1 VFTEAYAFDQ
11 RIILITVIKIHSY
24 ASLSLRVP
32 THRLIRLKPSPP
44 LMQEFAAVPRRIS
57 RELKALSVLALSL
70 ALNGCIGFGGI
81 GPKSQMMS
89 ANTLATDE
97 AIQDAAK
104 DANWPRA
111 QWWHA
116 YGDPQLDAWISLA
129 VQGSPTMAMAAARV
143 RQAKAMA
150 GVAESAESLQINGE
164 STLKRHN
171 WPSDPFYGPGALDN
185 ATTWDNN
192 AALGFSFALDLW
204 GRESNATE
212 QAVDMAHMSAAEARQ
227 AQLELQNNVIRAYI
241 QLSLH
246 YAQLDIIE
254 STLHQQEQILDLAQK
269 RLDGGIGTH
278 FEVSQA
284 QAPLP
289 EIHRQIDAQ
298 EEEIALTRN
307 QLAALAGKGPGEGAR
322 LKRPTLALGTALKL
336 HSALPAELLGQR
348 PDVVASR
355 WEVAA
360 QARGIDVAHAGF
372 YPNVDLVGSIGF
384 MATGGGALEFLT
396 GKKLTYNVGPAI
408 TLPIFDGGRLR
419 SELGVASGGYDMAV
433 AKYNQTLVTALKGI
447 SDQLIKRESMEKQ
460 QAFAAESVEAAQ
472 KTYDIA
478 MVAFQR
484 GLTDY
489 LNVLNAQTLLFKQQ
503 QIQQQVQA
511 ARLSAHAELVTAL
524 GGGLGAGND
533 VPKDDRY
540 VPDKPPAVMA
550 IFNH

>member
-1 VFTEAYAFDQ
+1 
-11 RIILITVIKIHSY
+11 
-24 ASLSLRVP
+24 
-32 THRLIRLKPSPP
+32 
-44 LMQEFAAVPRRIS
+44 M
-57 RELKALSVLALSL
+57 ALSL

-81 GPKSQMMS
+81 GPKSQMLT

-97 AIQDAAK
+97 AIASAAK
-104 DANWPRA
+104 DANWPKA

-129 VQGSPTMAMAAARV
+129 VQGSPSMAMAAARV

-150 GVAESAESLQINGE
+150 GVAESAESLQINADA
-164 STLKRHN
+164 TLKRHN
-171 WPSDPFYGPGALDN
+171 WPSDQFYGPGALDN
-185 ATTWDNN
+185 STTWDNN
-192 AALGFSFALDLW
+192 AALGLSFALDLW

-212 QAVDMAHMSAAEARQ
+212 QAVDMAHMSVAEARQ
-227 AQLELQNNVIRAYI
+227 AQLELQNNVVRAYI

-246 YAQLDIIE
+246 YAQLDITE

-307 QLAALAGKGPGEGAR
+307 QLSALAGKGPGEGAR

-336 HSALPAELLGQR
+336 PSVLPAELLGQR

-355 WEVAA
+355 WQVAA

-384 MATGGGALEFLT
+384 MATGGGALSFLS
-396 GKKLTYNVGPAI
+396 GKKLNYNVGPAI
-408 TLPIFDGGRLR
+408 SLPIFDGGRLR

-433 AKYNQTLVTALKGI
+433 AKYNQTLVSALKGI

-460 QAFAAESVEAAQ
+460 QAFAVESVQAAQ

-503 QIQQQVQA
+503 QIEQQVQA

-550 IFNH
+550 IFNP

>member
-1 VFTEAYAFDQ
+1 
-11 RIILITVIKIHSY
+11 
-24 ASLSLRVP
+24 
-32 THRLIRLKPSPP
+32 
-44 LMQEFAAVPRRIS
+44 MQRRIS

-81 GPKSQMMS
+81 GPKDAMLP

-97 AIQDAAK
+97 AIQSAAK
-104 DANWPRA
+104 DANWPKA

-116 YGDPQLDAWISLA
+116 YGDPQLDQWITLA

-143 RQAKAMA
+143 RQARALA

-185 ATTWDNN
+185 TTTWDNN

-212 QAVDMAHMSAAEARQ
+212 QAVDMAHMSVAEGRQ

-246 YAQLDIIE
+246 YAQLDIVE
-254 STLHQQEQILDLAQK
+254 STLRQQEQILDLAQK

-307 QLAALAGKGPGEGAR
+307 QLAALAGKGPGEGAG
-322 LKRPTLALGTALKL
+322 LKRPTLALNTALKL
-336 HSALPAELLGQR
+336 PSALPAQLLGQR

-384 MATGGGALEFLT
+384 MATGGSALGFLT
-396 GKKLTYNVGPAI
+396 GKKLNYNVGPAI
-408 TLPIFDGGRLR
+408 SLPIFDGGRLR

-433 AKYNQTLVTALKGI
+433 ARYNQTLVTALKGI

-460 QAFAAESVEAAQ
+460 QVFAAESVAAAQ

-524 GGGLGAGND
+524 GGGLGAGFD

-540 VPDKPPAVMA
+540 VPEKPPAVMA
-550 IFNH
+550 LFNH